1 MKNFKSKIA
10 TFLNGEE
17 GTTSVEYAVML
28 VLIVGACVTAITAV
42 GGENGLIWGS
52 NSTEIEN
59 ALN

>member
-1 MKNFKSKIA
+1 MKNFIPKTK
-10 TFLNGEE
+10 TFLTGES

-28 VLIVGACVTAITAV
+28 MLIIGACIAAITAV
-42 GGENGLIWGS
+42 GGENGLIWGD